1 MDTQYLRHDGHNEE
15 VGKRRQDRT
24 CTGYVSISE
33 DRARYLAPCAYD
45 ITFIDD
51 RPKTRHDAARETV
64 STIGSVTGSVE

>member
-33 DRARYLAPCAYD
+33 D
-45 ITFIDD
+45 D